1 MDRFEKAFEI
11 IDNSSSEEC
20 KEILKEIITYEQCI
34 EVICRKED
42 DYIKKGYEYL
52 DYLTDNQ
59 IINVFNKLGKSA
71 IILPNTAD
79 AVKHI
84 AEIYDVDFDEIS
96 KILYIDDEE
105 EEKMGYYKCDKYLI
119 YYQDDNKI
127 ESLTEDAI
135 EDGYKEFLID
145 NMNYKTVEK
154 IVDEYRRTDDVIDI
168 PMW

>member
-1 MDRFEKAFEI
+1 MGRFEKAFEI
-11 IDNSSSEEC
+11 IDNLSSEEC
-20 KEILKEIITYEQCI
+20 KEILKEIITYEQCM
-34 EVICRKED
+34 EVIYKGED

-79 AVKHI
+79 AIKHI
-84 AEIYDVDFDEIS
+84 AEKYNVDFNEIS
-96 KILYIDDEE
+96 KVLYIDDEE
-105 EEKMGYYKCDKYLI
+105 EEKVGYYKCDKYLI

-154 IVDEYRRTDDVIDI
+154 IIDEYMRTDDVID
-168 PMW
+168 MW